1 MFVCLRT
8 EIKSETFIYYEVQ
21 YIIVETKEMN
31 QMARKIIY
39 NGKYSEIIEDGKESI
54 ICQRIIEVRKNAVK
68 VISGNGKEY
77 FVPLSDKVKKLQINE
92 KDTAEITINGKSWL
106 VTNIF
111 QEKEELD
118 GEELRKQIE
127 KERFDSFCLGGDY

>member
-1 MFVCLRT
+1 MV
-8 EIKSETFIYYEVQ
+8 
-21 YIIVETKEMN
+21 
-31 QMARKIIY
+31 RKII
-39 NGKYSEIIEDGKESI
+39 NKGNWNEIVDDGKVGKI
-54 ICQRIIEVRKNAVK
+54 YQTIIEVRENSVK
-68 VISGNGKEY
+68 VVSNNNKEY

>member
-1 MFVCLRT
+1 
-8 EIKSETFIYYEVQ
+8 
-21 YIIVETKEMN
+21 
-31 QMARKIIY
+31 MARKIIY

-77 FVPLSDKVKKLQINE
+77 FVPLSDRVKNMEINV

-111 QEKEELD
+111 AQEKETAT
-118 GEELRKQIE
+118 GEELQKKIE
-127 KERFDSFCLGGDY
+127 QERFDAFCLGGDY

>member
-1 MFVCLRT
+1 
-8 EIKSETFIYYEVQ
+8 
-21 YIIVETKEMN
+21 MN

-127 KERFDSFCLGGDY
+127 KERFDAFCLGGDY